1 MGQQCYGAY
10 RLTAVP
16 LEPYENGPGT
26 PCAGMMGLSKPTENT
41 GGTKPVAHNDTVF
54 AQVLKLVPRHEFESL
69 ARKHKSGRMSRSMT
83 RWGQFVAMG
92 MAQLTGRCS
101 LRDIVSNLAAQ
112 SCKLYHLGVGVV
124 TRSSLAR
131 VNAEKP
137 WEMYEELH
145 GRLLGRCQAKAPGHG
160 YRFKA
165 KLFSV
170 DSTTIDL
177 CLSAFPWAKF
187 RRTKGAVKVHVGLD
201 HEGYLPTFVRVT
213 NGKTS
218 DIEAARALTLPK
230 GSIVAA
236 DRAYVDFA
244 WTDSLI
250 SEGIH
255 LVTRLKRGIQYG
267 VVETR
272 EVNAKRREG
281 EKAVPAS
288 AAAHRVPRS
297 EDGEGLRVSD
307 DALPSVSE
315 DHCGHLQ
322 VTLAGGAVL
331 PVGQAEPEGEE
342 LRRNVTQRSDDAGLD
357 CDVHISD
364 PVVHQVCE
372 SDCMASERD
381 SAASSAQPVRA
392 PAASGVAGKR
402 KRESTGSF
410 IPVDDEV
417 HVDLVGQQCYRLPH
431 LVEGARQNRAP
442 WPKEISNQETVK

>member
-1 MGQQCYGAY
+1 M
-10 RLTAVP
+10 
-16 LEPYENGPGT
+16 
-26 PCAGMMGLSKPTENT
+26 
-41 GGTKPVAHNDTVF
+41 AHNDTVF

-69 ARKHKSGRMSRSMT
+69 ARKPTSRVGCRRSMT

-244 WTDSLI
+244 WIDSLI
-250 SEGIH
+250 SEVDSPGDA
-255 LVTRLKRGIQYG
+255 TQAGDPQYG

-272 EVNAKRREG
+272 EVNAKRPRDFGCSPPRSRASEVCR
-281 EKAVPAS
+281 KWQCPAP
-288 AAAHRVPRS
+288 ARRWVPRS
-297 EDGEGLRVSD
+297 RRRWPDLR
-307 DALPSVSE
+307 
-315 DHCGHLQ
+315 C
-322 VTLAGGAVL
+322 
-331 PVGQAEPEGEE
+331 
-342 LRRNVTQRSDDAGLD
+342 
-357 CDVHISD
+357 
-364 PVVHQVCE
+364 
-372 SDCMASERD
+372 
-381 SAASSAQPVRA
+381 
-392 PAASGVAGKR
+392 
-402 KRESTGSF
+402 F
-410 IPVDDEV
+410 
-417 HVDLVGQQCYRLPH
+417 
-431 LVEGARQNRAP
+431 
-442 WPKEISNQETVK
+442 

>member
-1 MGQQCYGAY
+1 
-10 RLTAVP
+10 
-16 LEPYENGPGT
+16 
-26 PCAGMMGLSKPTENT
+26 MGLVKPTENT

-244 WTDSLI
+244 WIDSLI

-255 LVTRLKRGIQYG
+255 LVTRLKRGIKYG
-267 VVETR
+267 VRPALEQVELKKPQNLAQTPCKPIRKLENAGIPLATR
-272 EVNAKRREG
+272 ARR
-281 EKAVPAS
+281 AT
-288 AAAHRVPRS
+288 PRS
-297 EDGEGLRVSD
+297 
-307 DALPSVSE
+307 A
-315 DHCGHLQ
+315 
-322 VTLAGGAVL
+322 
-331 PVGQAEPEGEE
+331 
-342 LRRNVTQRSDDAGLD
+342 RR
-357 CDVHISD
+357 
-364 PVVHQVCE
+364 
-372 SDCMASERD
+372 
-381 SAASSAQPVRA
+381 
-392 PAASGVAGKR
+392 SGV
-402 KRESTGSF
+402 
-410 IPVDDEV
+410 P
-417 HVDLVGQQCYRLPH
+417 
-431 LVEGARQNRAP
+431 
-442 WPKEISNQETVK
+442 

>member
-1 MGQQCYGAY
+1 MVHAGS
-10 RLTAVP
+10 TAVP

-26 PCAGMMGLSKPTENT
+26 PCAGMMGLTKPTENT

-244 WTDSLI
+244 WIDSLI

-272 EVNAKRREG
+272 EVNAKRGVTSDETI
-281 EKAVPAS
+281 EFTS
-288 AAAHRVPRS
+288 AKGRKQCPHR
-297 EDGEGLRVSD
+297 
-307 DALPSVSE
+307 
-315 DHCGHLQ
+315 
-322 VTLAGGAVL
+322 
-331 PVGQAEPEGEE
+331 
-342 LRRNVTQRSDDAGLD
+342 LRRIGYHDRKTGKDYVFLTTHFHLSAKTIADIYKSRWQVELFFKWIKQNLKVKSFVGTSRNAVMTQVWTAMCIYPILSYLKFANRIAWRLSEILRLLQLNLFERRPLRELLGSGNESPPDRSSQLT
-357 CDVHISD
+357 
-364 PVVHQVCE
+364 
-372 SDCMASERD
+372 M
-381 SAASSAQPVRA
+381 
-392 PAASGVAGKR
+392 KF
-402 KRESTGSF
+402 T
-410 IPVDDEV
+410 
-417 HVDLVGQQCYRLPH
+417 
-431 LVEGARQNRAP
+431 
-442 WPKEISNQETVK
+442 WT

>member
-1 MGQQCYGAY
+1 M
-10 RLTAVP
+10 
-16 LEPYENGPGT
+16 
-26 PCAGMMGLSKPTENT
+26 
-41 GGTKPVAHNDTVF
+41 AHNDTVF

-244 WTDSLI
+244 WIDSLI

-255 LVTRLKRGIQYG
+255 LVTRLKRGIKYG

-272 EVNAKRREG
+272 EVNAKRGVTSDETI
-281 EKAVPAS
+281 EFTS
-288 AAAHRVPRS
+288 AKGRKQCPHR
-297 EDGEGLRVSD
+297 LRRIGYHDRKTGKDYVFLTTHFHLSAKTIAD
-307 DALPSVSE
+307 I
-315 DHCGHLQ
+315 LQ
-322 VTLAGGAVL
+322 VALAGGAVL
-331 PVGQAEPEGEE
+331 QVDQAEPEGEE

-417 HVDLVGQQCYRLPH
+417 HVDLVGQQ
-431 LVEGARQNRAP
+431 
-442 WPKEISNQETVK
+442 

>member
-1 MGQQCYGAY
+1 
-10 RLTAVP
+10 
-16 LEPYENGPGT
+16 
-26 PCAGMMGLSKPTENT
+26 MGLSKPTENI
-41 GGTKPVAHNDTVF
+41 GGTKPVAHNGTVF

-201 HEGYLPTFVRVT
+201 HEG
-213 NGKTS
+213 
-218 DIEAARALTLPK
+218 
-230 GSIVAA
+230 
-236 DRAYVDFA
+236 
-244 WTDSLI
+244 
-250 SEGIH
+250 
-255 LVTRLKRGIQYG
+255 
-267 VVETR
+267 
-272 EVNAKRREG
+272 
-281 EKAVPAS
+281 
-288 AAAHRVPRS
+288 
-297 EDGEGLRVSD
+297 
-307 DALPSVSE
+307 
-315 DHCGHLQ
+315 
-322 VTLAGGAVL
+322 
-331 PVGQAEPEGEE
+331 
-342 LRRNVTQRSDDAGLD
+342 
-357 CDVHISD
+357 
-364 PVVHQVCE
+364 
-372 SDCMASERD
+372 
-381 SAASSAQPVRA
+381 
-392 PAASGVAGKR
+392 
-402 KRESTGSF
+402 
-410 IPVDDEV
+410 
-417 HVDLVGQQCYRLPH
+417 
-431 LVEGARQNRAP
+431 
-442 WPKEISNQETVK
+442 

>member
-1 MGQQCYGAY
+1 M
-10 RLTAVP
+10 
-16 LEPYENGPGT
+16 
-26 PCAGMMGLSKPTENT
+26 
-41 GGTKPVAHNDTVF
+41 AHNDTVF

-244 WTDSLI
+244 WIDSLI

-255 LVTRLKRGIQYG
+255 LVTRLKRGIKYG

-272 EVNAKRREG
+272 EVNAKRGVTSDETI
-281 EKAVPAS
+281 EFTS
-288 AAAHRVPRS
+288 AKGRKQCPHR
-297 EDGEGLRVSD
+297 LRRIGYHDRKTGKDYVFLTTHFHLS
-307 DALPSVSE
+307 SE

-331 PVGQAEPEGEE
+331 QVDQAEPEGEE
-342 LRRNVTQRSDDAGLD
+342 LRRNVTQRSDDAGLELR
-357 CDVHISD
+357 CAYI
-364 PVVHQVCE
+364 
-372 SDCMASERD
+372 
-381 SAASSAQPVRA
+381 
-392 PAASGVAGKR
+392 
-402 KRESTGSF
+402 
-410 IPVDDEV
+410 
-417 HVDLVGQQCYRLPH
+417 
-431 LVEGARQNRAP
+431 
-442 WPKEISNQETVK
+442 

>member
-1 MGQQCYGAY
+1 M
-10 RLTAVP
+10 
-16 LEPYENGPGT
+16 
-26 PCAGMMGLSKPTENT
+26 
-41 GGTKPVAHNDTVF
+41 AHNGTVF

-201 HEGYLPTFVRVT
+201 HRPAVVIRKVCGGNRTRHGADTQQVL
-213 NGKTS
+213 
-218 DIEAARALTLPK
+218 A
-230 GSIVAA
+230 SIVRSARQRGLDLPPLIAA
-236 DRAYVDFA
+236 LLRAP
-244 WTDSLI
+244 
-250 SEGIH
+250 EP
-255 LVTRLKRGIQYG
+255 
-267 VVETR
+267 
-272 EVNAKRREG
+272 
-281 EKAVPAS
+281 AVP
-288 AAAHRVPRS
+288 
-297 EDGEGLRVSD
+297 ELLGLPPPT
-307 DALPSVSE
+307 A
-315 DHCGHLQ
+315 
-322 VTLAGGAVL
+322 
-331 PVGQAEPEGEE
+331 
-342 LRRNVTQRSDDAGLD
+342 
-357 CDVHISD
+357 
-364 PVVHQVCE
+364 
-372 SDCMASERD
+372 
-381 SAASSAQPVRA
+381 
-392 PAASGVAGKR
+392 
-402 KRESTGSF
+402 
-410 IPVDDEV
+410 
-417 HVDLVGQQCYRLPH
+417 
-431 LVEGARQNRAP
+431 
-442 WPKEISNQETVK
+442 